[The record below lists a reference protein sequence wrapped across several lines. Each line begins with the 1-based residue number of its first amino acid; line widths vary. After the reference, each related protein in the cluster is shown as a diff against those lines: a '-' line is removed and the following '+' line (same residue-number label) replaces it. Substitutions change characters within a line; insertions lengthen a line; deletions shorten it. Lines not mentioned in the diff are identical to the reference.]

1 MDYNTRLV
9 ANNPVWDQYTTTTE
23 TDVAAAATPQ
33 KVDIPGWARY
43 VIVQPVGVRCKV
55 MNRQRGQAA
64 APAKADPGIEVAS
77 GGSLEVALGPG
88 ADIYLE
94 VTNNNDKVWCTF
106 FA

>member
-9 ANNPVWDQYTTTTE
+9 ANNPVWDKYTVTTE

-33 KVDIPGWARY
+33 RLDIPAWARY

-55 MNRQRGQAA
+55 IPRQQDQVL
-64 APAKADPGIEVAS
+64 APVKADPGIEVAS
-77 GGSLEVALGPG
+77 GGSLEIAIGTG
-88 ADIYLE
+88 ASMYLE